1 MARSAA
7 SSRRRQTS
15 SAHPKP
21 AIGCDYAS
29 IASRSEITAG
39 FAFSR
44 CRRARFRFIPKRLR
58 SLACLPA
65 MPHITSYLLIFARLT
80 SPSLYLSIP
89 PKS

>member
-7 SSRRRQTS
+7 NSRRRQTS

-29 IASRSEITAG
+29 IVSRLEITAG

-44 CRRARFRFIPKRLR
+44 CRRARFRFIPKHLR
-58 SLACLPA
+58 NLACLPA
-65 MPHITSYLLIFARLT
+65 TPHITSYLLICACLA
-80 SPSLYLSIP
+80 SPFLYLSIP
-89 PKS
+89 P

>member
-7 SSRRRQTS
+7 SSRRQRTS

-89 PKS
+89 P